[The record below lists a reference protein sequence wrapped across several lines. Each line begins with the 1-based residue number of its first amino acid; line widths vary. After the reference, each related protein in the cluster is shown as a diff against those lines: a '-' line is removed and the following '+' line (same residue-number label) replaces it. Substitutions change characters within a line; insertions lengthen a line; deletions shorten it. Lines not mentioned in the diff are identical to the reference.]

1 MYSYYKNK
9 YQNKTKNNEELLTIL
24 NFNLKF
30 KKKTLDV
37 TDKRL

>member
-9 YQNKTKNNEELLTIL
+9 YQNKTKNNEELLTIW

-30 KKKTLDV
+30 KKKL
-37 TDKRL
+37 

>member
-30 KKKTLDV
+30 KKKL
-37 TDKRL
+37 

>member
-37 TDKRL
+37 TGKRL